1 MKKTGLIILLI
12 LLTFGTQPRIY
23 SGEILKE
30 KLVLVKT
37 FPEDGLPTKAVPWID
52 VDSKGNI
59 YAVGN
64 REHSIFKFSREG
76 KQLLTFGGWGQGP
89 GELQWPADISIDKDL
104 DQVFIRD
111 NIGISIYD
119 SEGTYINRIRTFIP
133 LLSLCAIHNGVIL
146 LQPAPD
152 KKEMI
157 NVYDSQGKL
166 ISSFGEKYQVNYSLS
181 KEIEP
186 NFLDRI
192 ANMGKIL
199 SDGEYI
205 YYVSYVFG
213 EIQVFDFSGKL
224 VRRKKITGI
233 RNLEK
238 VTRDY
243 ERLFFKEGIKKNK
256 DGTITTRQVFNDSYL
271 AGPDIFLLMRGQVED
286 RPNEILFLSKDN
298 LELRGRY
305 GLPEGISARHLCVI
319 KTAGENEV
327 LFLVAFYDQVNEIN
341 SIGIFKK
348 EVSKQF
354 SAKVDTSK
362 IDISVEIKTR

>member
-119 SEGTYINRIRTFIP
+119 SE
-133 LLSLCAIHNGVIL
+133 
-146 LQPAPD
+146 
-152 KKEMI
+152 
-157 NVYDSQGKL
+157 
-166 ISSFGEKYQVNYSLS
+166 
-181 KEIEP
+181 
-186 NFLDRI
+186 
-192 ANMGKIL
+192 
-199 SDGEYI
+199 
-205 YYVSYVFG
+205 
-213 EIQVFDFSGKL
+213 
-224 VRRKKITGI
+224 
-233 RNLEK
+233 
-238 VTRDY
+238 
-243 ERLFFKEGIKKNK
+243 
-256 DGTITTRQVFNDSYL
+256 
-271 AGPDIFLLMRGQVED
+271 
-286 RPNEILFLSKDN
+286 
-298 LELRGRY
+298 
-305 GLPEGISARHLCVI
+305 
-319 KTAGENEV
+319 
-327 LFLVAFYDQVNEIN
+327 
-341 SIGIFKK
+341 
-348 EVSKQF
+348 
-354 SAKVDTSK
+354 
-362 IDISVEIKTR
+362 

>member
-256 DGTITTRQVFNDSYL
+256 DGTITIRQVFNDSYL

-286 RPNEILFLSKDN
+286 GPNEILFLSKDN

>member
-12 LLTFGTQPRIY
+12 LLTFGAQPRIY

-192 ANMGKIL
+192 ADMGKIL

-256 DGTITTRQVFNDSYL
+256 DGTITIRQVFNDSYL

-286 RPNEILFLSKDN
+286 GPNEILFLSKDN

>member
-1 MKKTGLIILLI
+1 MKKASVIILLMLSAI
-12 LLTFGTQPRIY
+12 GVQP
-23 SGEILKE
+23 GVHGNEIPKE
-30 KLVLVKT
+30 RLALVKT

-89 GELQWPADISIDKDL
+89 GELHWPADISIDKDL
-104 DQVFIRD
+104 DQVFIMD

-119 SEGTYINRIRTFIP
+119 SDGRYINRIRTFIP
-133 LLSLCAIHNGVIL
+133 PLSLCAIHNGVAL
-146 LQPAPD
+146 LQPAQD
-152 KKEMI
+152 RKEMI
-157 NVYDSQGKL
+157 NFYNKEGQPV
-166 ISSFGEKYQVNYSLS
+166 SSFGEKYQVNYSLS
-181 KEIEP
+181 KEIQP
-186 NFLDRI
+186 NFLDRL

-256 DGTITTRQVFNDSYL
+256 DGTITTREVFNDSYL

-286 RPNEILFLSKDN
+286 GPNEILFLSKDN

-305 GLPEGISARHLCVI
+305 ALPEGISARHLCVI

-348 EVSKQF
+348 EVSK
-354 SAKVDTSK
+354 
-362 IDISVEIKTR
+362 

>member
-192 ANMGKIL
+192 ADMGKIL

-256 DGTITTRQVFNDSYL
+256 DGTITIRQVFNDSYL

-286 RPNEILFLSKDN
+286 GPNEILFLSKDN

-305 GLPEGISARHLCVI
+305 ALPEGISARHLCVI
-319 KTAGENEV
+319 RVAGENEV